1 MIHGLTFSK
10 IQYMKFYIFSS
21 SNRHINGVI
30 MNIAQI
36 LHITII
42 QTFQSFETTIQ
53 QIIKP
58 QQKNSFDKYDISMN
72 VFIHLNYPVV

>member
-1 MIHGLTFSK
+1 M
-10 IQYMKFYIFSS
+10 
-21 SNRHINGVI
+21 NRHINGVI

-36 LHITII
+36 LHIIII
-42 QTFQSFETTIQ
+42 QSFQSFETTIR

-72 VFIHLNYPVV
+72 VFIHLNYPVVEGI

>member
-1 MIHGLTFSK
+1 
-10 IQYMKFYIFSS
+10 MKFYIFSS
-21 SNRHINGVI
+21 MNRHINGVI

-36 LHITII
+36 LHIIII
-42 QTFQSFETTIQ
+42 QSFQSFETTIR

-72 VFIHLNYPVV
+72 VFIHLNYPVVEGI